1 MKDYLQRINTQKSD
15 IMKATVIM
23 IIAVFFFWNLEGS
36 KVYGQTVAI
45 GHVSAEVVEAVS
57 VSSLAVTDFN
67 INNASTLAIN
77 QSSASEYNY
86 ESVNLGSIKINSG
99 KDVACN
105 LVMKS
110 AELSDMNGN
119 GLSIEPSA
127 LSADNSDFQRA
138 IGNQTLQVNGK
149 ARIAQGQASGLYQG
163 SYTMVF
169 AYN

>member
-1 MKDYLQRINTQKSD
+1 MKTLLTI
-15 IMKATVIM
+15 
-23 IIAVFFFWNLEGS
+23 IIAITLQGLFSIANVCA
-36 KVYGQTVAI
+36 QTVCV

-57 VSSLAVTDFN
+57 VSSQAVTGFEV
-67 INNASTLAIN
+67 NNSSTLAA
-77 QSSASEYNY
+77 ASQLDSNGLNY
-86 ESVNLGSIKINSG
+86 ENVNLGSIKINSG

-110 AELSDMNGN
+110 AELTDNNGN
-119 GLSIEPSA
+119 GFSIEPTA
-127 LSADNSDFQRA
+127 LSTNQSDTQRA
-138 IGNQTLQVNGK
+138 DGNQTLQLNGL